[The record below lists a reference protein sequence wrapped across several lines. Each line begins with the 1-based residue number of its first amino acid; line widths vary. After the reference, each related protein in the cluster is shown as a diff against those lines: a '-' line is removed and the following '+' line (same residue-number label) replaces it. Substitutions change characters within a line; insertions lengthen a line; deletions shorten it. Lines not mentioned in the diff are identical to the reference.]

1 MAAVARRAGGRR
13 AAAGPGMAGAG
24 GAAARRGAAA
34 GRCGAFFSDTNL
46 VMSGC
51 NIGMLA
57 LGRFVFLPAQRRG
70 VEKAGEPSQTLTGPG
85 NQPTTNAN
93 AGGTFFDGLAKE
105 TQGALQTNDP
115 AGFTIIDT
123 LAWGSLGHVIGMA
136 ILAGGSAAAGG
147 IQAIPLG

>member
-1 MAAVARRAGGRR
+1 MAAVARRGGAGRGAVGAPAAP
-13 AAAGPGMAGAG
+13 AAAGS
-24 GAAARRGAAA
+24 RRGAV
-34 GRCGAFFSDTNL
+34 RCGAFFSDANII
-46 VMSGC
+46 MSGC

-70 VEKAGEPSQTLTGPG
+70 VEKAGEPTQKETAPG
-85 NQPTTNAN
+85 SLVTTNAE
-93 AGGTFFDGLAKE
+93 AGNTFFDNLARE
-105 TQGALQTNDP
+105 TPGALQTNDP

-136 ILAGGSAAAGG
+136 ILAGGSAASSG